1 MNNSQVNALFRSRRN
16 GNLRWLLLALLPLG
30 AAFAAEEEQPSM
42 ELLEFLG
49 SWETKDGEWLD
60 PVSMLSALLDEDKA
74 QQAQSEGKQND

>member
-16 GNLRWLLLALLPLG
+16 GNLRWLLLVLLPL
-30 AAFAAEEEQPSM
+30 AASAAEDEQPSM